1 MRFSPNATEEKSS
14 HSDFPR
20 RQYDASDFISFILV
34 IHRDLDVIIAQ
45 RIVYDFFLTLLQN
58 GSILSFLLVER
69 ESSICSSSSI
79 LFSIIMPLHSVRA
92 KEIIEGWPI
101 KVRGLVS
108 NGVHEKRK
116 RIKQTTN

>member
-34 IHRDLDVIIAQ
+34 IHRDLDVFIAQ

-58 GSILSFLLVER
+58 GSILSFLSVER
-69 ESSICSSSSI
+69 ESSICFLSRKSAGTC
-79 LFSIIMPLHSVRA
+79 FKSV
-92 KEIIEGWPI
+92 KEEGER
-101 KVRGLVS
+101 V
-108 NGVHEKRK
+108 
-116 RIKQTTN
+116 